1 MQTILNRNRV
11 FYIATGGT
19 GVNNTATP
27 KIDTGSVGVGSDLY
41 KNGDRGA
48 TPNPTPGKSS
58 DWWKWLVGGLA
69 GGLLTGLITWLINE
83 VPKWFKSKEAKTAE
97 VPKEAA
103 ANAIR
108 PEAKPKAQVNEG
120 KENIVNKEKEVEKEK
135 PKTVDKVNKTKVKL
149 YVGKEPDKTEEIPKK
164 LTLISTFG
172 HDKRTYSKDEEYKLK
187 MAQIFNAYVKEKGI
201 AREVFASADKS
212 GKATYNK
219 KISEDRAKLIL
230 DEKDLSKL
238 TNTKVNINGESFST
252 NNYDAISRSVIQTA
266 DFTKT
271 QYEELNKR
279 FLDEGITQEQINSS
293 FMDASILKD
302 NKVLEAI
309 VYKTTP
315 EASNNNI
322 DKTVSSVSPE
332 EIANYVPDFKD
343 SIKVVETGKDM
354 YKEVEVTYLDS
365 KVQGMNEIEKNNY
378 VLNLAKEQD
387 RAKDLLVNN
396 KIDISNGITEVITK
410 YTETPKE
417 AITIGGNSNN
427 SITIGNVNTINK
439 ESNDIIIGNKGN
451 DLSF

>member
-1 MQTILNRNRV
+1 MQTILNRNRI

-27 KIDTGSVGVGSDLY
+27 KIDTGNVGLGSDLY
-41 KNGDRGA
+41 RNGDRGA
-48 TPNPTPGKSS
+48 TPNPTPTPDKPS

-83 VPKWFKSKEAKTAE
+83 VPKWFKSKEAEKKET
-97 VPKEAA
+97 PKKEAV
-103 ANAIR
+103 NATR
-108 PEAKPKAQVNEG
+108 PVEKAKAQVG
-120 KENIVNKEKEVEKEK
+120 DIAKENTKKEVEKVE
-135 PKTVDKVNKTKVKL
+135 PKVDKVNKTIVKL
-149 YVGKEPDKTEEIPKK
+149 YVGKEPDKTIELPKK
-164 LTLISTFG
+164 MTLISTFG
-172 HDKRTYSKDEEYKLK
+172 HDKRTYSKEEEYKLK

-219 KISEDRAKLIL
+219 KLSEDRAYLIL
-230 DEKDLSKL
+230 GEKDLSKL
-238 TNTKVNINGESFST
+238 TNTKVNINGESLST

-279 FLDEGITQEQINSS
+279 FLDEGITQDQINSS

-302 NKVLEAI
+302 NKVLEAM
-309 VYKTTP
+309 VYQTTP
-315 EASNNNI
+315 ESSNANT

-332 EIANYVPDFKD
+332 EIAKYVPDFTD

-365 KVQGMNEIEKNNY
+365 KVQGMNETDKNNY
-378 VLNLAKEQD
+378 LLNLAKEQD
-387 RAKDLLVNN
+387 RAKDLLANN

-417 AITIGGNSNN
+417 AITIGEGSNN

-439 ESNDIIIGNKGN
+439 ETPNLIIGNKGN

>member
-1 MQTILNRNRV
+1 MQTILNRNRI

-27 KIDTGSVGVGSDLY
+27 KIDTGNVGVGSDLY
-41 KNGDRGA
+41 RNGDRGA
-48 TPNPTPGKSS
+48 TPNSTPTQGKSS
-58 DWWKWLVGGLA
+58 DWLKWLIGAGI

-83 VPKWFKSKEAKTAE
+83 VPKWFKSKEAEKKEA
-97 VPKEAA
+97 PKKEAA
-103 ANAIR
+103 DATR
-108 PEAKPKAQVNEG
+108 PEAKPKD
-120 KENIVNKEKEVEKEK
+120 NKKTLTEMKNVEKEK
-135 PKTVDKVNKTKVKL
+135 PKIVDKVNKATVKL
-149 YVGKEPDKTEEIPKK
+149 YVGKEPDKTIEAPKK
-164 LTLISTFG
+164 MTLISTFG

-212 GKATYNK
+212 GKVTYNK
-219 KISEDRAKLIL
+219 KLSEDRAKLIL

-238 TNTKVNINGESFST
+238 TDTKVNINGESLST

-271 QYEELNKR
+271 QYEELNNR
-279 FLDEGITQEQINSS
+279 WLEAGITQEQINSS

-302 NKVLEAI
+302 NKVLEAM
-309 VYKTTP
+309 VYKTTT
-315 EASNNNI
+315 EASNDNI

-387 RAKDLLVNN
+387 RAKDLLANN